1 MRVLARIALQGPGQ
15 AIGLIVALAMLGL
28 MLPPVAI
35 FSSALAALVCLQADS
50 QKALMVLLGSAV
62 VASFIGG
69 LLAAM
74 PFLGLVMLLTLWAP
88 VAASAI
94 WLRRSGDLSQAMLMT
109 ALLGVGVVFAVIAA
123 VPDTNAAWQALLEQQ
138 MVVPFKGTPQ
148 EAQALQLI
156 EQLQGLGTVLPGLL
170 GMSVMLSVQLAL
182 LIGRWMQ
189 SQVIKPGAFGNEYRQ
204 IGFGRWPMLV
214 FALVVVG
221 ALLTKQPLLQSLA
234 LVVGWLPVKQGIA
247 VMHAWCGRPNFAQG
261 KPLLVLSWVLLIFL
275 PHFVVLIAAIGAVD
289 NWMNFR
295 SRWAITANSE

>member
-35 FSSALAALVCLQADS
+35 LSSALAALVCLQADS

-62 VASFIGG
+62 VASLIGG

-94 WLRRSGDLSQAMLMT
+94 WLRRSGNLSQAMLMT
-109 ALLGVGVVFAVIAA
+109 AMLGVGVLLAVTAA

-138 MVVPFKGTPQ
+138 LLVPFKGTPQ

-156 EQLQGLGTVLPGLL
+156 EQLQGMGVLLPGLL
-170 GMSVMLSVQLAL
+170 GMSVMLSVQMAL

-189 SQVIKPGAFGNEYRQ
+189 SQAIKPGAFGNEYRQ
-204 IGFGRWPMLV
+204 IKFGRWPMLV

-221 ALLTKQPLLQSLA
+221 ALLTKQPLLQSFA

-247 VMHAWCGRPNFAQG
+247 VMHAWCGRPGFVQG
-261 KPLLVLSWVLLIFL
+261 KPALILGWVLLIFL